1 MENCLFCKIARKEI
15 DSSIVYENDNI
26 LIFKDISPKAPVH
39 LLAIPRQH
47 IGSILEIGK
56 LDSKAI
62 KELFEAIA
70 STAKKF
76 ELEEEGFR
84 IVANTGRGAGQSV
97 DHLHFHILG
106 KRKFEW
112 PPG

>member
-1 MENCLFCKIARKEI
+1 MENCLFCRIAKKEI

-26 LIFKDISPKAPVH
+26 LIFKDIAPKAPVH
-39 LLAIPRQH
+39 LLAIPKQH

-62 KELFEAIA
+62 KELLETIA
-70 STAKKF
+70 GVAKKF
-76 ELEEEGFR
+76 ELEKEGFR
-84 IVANTGRGAGQSV
+84 VVANTGKDAGQSV